1 MAIGKDKPD
10 AGKGGKLGRSN
21 MAYWGTNDEA
31 KEDGRKRRRRA
42 DRDALHEGLADLA
55 DAGSMAAYVFD
66 QLSALR
72 GLEMRRMFGGVGFY
86 LDGRFFAILFKDRLY
101 FRVSKETI
109 GEYKTRGMK
118 PFAPFKNKAK
128 SRNYYEVPVEVLE
141 SPVFLVNW
149 AKAAARSRGTGRA

>member
-1 MAIGKDKPD
+1 MAIGKGKPD

-42 DRDALHEGLADLA
+42 DRDAVHEGLVDVS
-55 DAGSMAAYVFD
+55 DAGSMAAFVFD

-72 GLEMRRMFGGVGFY
+72 GLETRRMFGGYGFY
-86 LDGRFFAILFKDRLY
+86 LDGDFFAILFKDRLY
-101 FRVSKETI
+101 FRVSKDTI
-109 GEYKTRGMK
+109 GEYTKRGMK
-118 PFAPFKNKAK
+118 PFAPFKKK
-128 SRNYYEVPVEVLE
+128 SPSRNYYEVPVEILE

-149 AKAAARSRGTGRA
+149 AKAAAGSRKGGR